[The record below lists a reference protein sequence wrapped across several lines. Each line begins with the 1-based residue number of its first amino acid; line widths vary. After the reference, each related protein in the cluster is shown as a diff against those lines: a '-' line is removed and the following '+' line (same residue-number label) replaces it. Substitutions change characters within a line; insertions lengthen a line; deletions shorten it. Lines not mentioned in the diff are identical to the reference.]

1 MKTKYIISFIA
12 LFIIALTIISCDQGN
27 ESSENESSE
36 NEMAE
41 SGESGDAEFLELKDE
56 QVEIVGIEAD
66 TIEKRSLSSVL
77 KVNGMLEAPPQN
89 LHSINAPYGGFIKET
104 EMLEGSNVRKGQV
117 IAVLEHPDYIQMQQ
131 EYMNSVSQLTFLE
144 KDLERQRELHKGNA
158 TAVKVLQKSESK
170 YNSMLSVVKG
180 LEAKFSMLGI
190 NKDKVKQGIISSVI
204 TLRSP
209 INGYITKVNGNIGKY
224 VSSQD
229 VIFEIVNTEDLHLE
243 LTVFEKD
250 IGKIRVGQKI
260 RFSLANEPNIERTAT
275 VFLIGK
281 SFDDSRSAHVI
292 GHLDKVDPQ
301 LLPGMYINAVIE
313 LGDVI
318 GATVPREAVV
328 MSEGKKYVFVKNIIC
343 IEHPEC
349 SAHENC
355 PLEEN
360 CKEHPDCELHEKIAL
375 TDVDNENPHCEA
387 HENCKNKSSEILA
400 KEEEE
405 AGYQTFSRVEVETG
419 VANKDFIAIAF
430 MNPVDPKKKVVTK
443 GAFFLL
449 SQSKTGT
456 MDACGQ

>member
-1 MKTKYIISFIA
+1 MKTKHIISFIT
-12 LFIIALTIISCDQGN
+12 LFFIGFAITSCDQGK
-27 ESSENESSE
+27 ETSE
-36 NEMAE
+36 NEMSE
-41 SGESGDAEFLELKDE
+41 PEESGDAEFLELKDA
-56 QVEIVGIEAD
+56 QVEIVGIESD

-104 EMLEGSNVRKGQV
+104 EMLEGSKVSKGQV

-131 EYMNSVSQLTFLE
+131 EYMNSVSQLAFLE

-158 TAVKVLQKSESK
+158 TAVKVLQKSESE
-170 YNSMLSVVKG
+170 YNSMLSAVKG
-180 LEAKFSMLGI
+180 LEAKFSLIGI
-190 NKDKVKQGIISSVI
+190 NKDEVKQGKISSVI

-209 INGYITKVNGNIGKY
+209 INGHVTKVNANIGKY

-229 VIFEIVNTEDLHLE
+229 VIFEIVNTEDLHVE

-260 RFSLANEPNIERTAT
+260 RFSLANEPDIERTAT
-275 VFLIGK
+275 VYLIGR

-301 LLPGMYINAVIE
+301 LLPGMYINAIIE

-343 IEHPEC
+343 LEHPEC
-349 SAHENC
+349 SAHESC

-360 CKEHPDCELHEKIAL
+360 CKEHPDCEAHEKIAL
-375 TDVDNENPHCEA
+375 SEIDNENSHCEA
-387 HENCKNKSSEILA
+387 HETCNDKSPEIRA
-400 KEEEE
+400 KESEG

-419 VANKDFIAIAF
+419 VADQDYVAIAF
-430 MNPVDPKKKVVTK
+430 VEPVDPNKKVVTK

-449 SQSKTGT
+449 SHSKTGT